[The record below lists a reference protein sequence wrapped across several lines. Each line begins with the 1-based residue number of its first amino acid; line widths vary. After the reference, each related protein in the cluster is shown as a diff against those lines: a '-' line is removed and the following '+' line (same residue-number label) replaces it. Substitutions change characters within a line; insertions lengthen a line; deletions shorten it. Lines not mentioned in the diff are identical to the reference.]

1 MVFNSNELE
10 KCILSNSIKMYKC
23 TTIDYLRV
31 FITFITLTKTKIHPN
46 TNFLLTFNG
55 WNIYID
61 MRVVSI
67 NTMQALF
74 FQANLQFNFIYI
86 FIVPATLG
94 RGAEL
99 YRSVVLPTILDIL
112 KKNST

>member
-1 MVFNSNELE
+1 
-10 KCILSNSIKMYKC
+10 MYKC
-23 TTIDYLRV
+23 TTIDYVRV
-31 FITFITLTKTKIHPN
+31 FITLITLTKTKIHPN

-74 FQANLQFNFIYI
+74 F
-86 FIVPATLG
+86 
-94 RGAEL
+94 
-99 YRSVVLPTILDIL
+99 
-112 KKNST
+112 